1 MSQPT
6 FSLHNCC
13 IICFASIK
21 LGVSIPS
28 GSKTE
33 ETMLKIPLLVSE
45 RPFITGLK
53 VKVLFSIFQISHT
66 VLSDIK
72 ELKSRLTY
80 FDDISVFGKFS
91 SINVEFK
98 VNLFNLKPQ
107 EFSTE
112 ITSGTS
118 LTKSFSLDIDL
129 RKSSI

>member
-1 MSQPT
+1 
-6 FSLHNCC
+6 
-13 IICFASIK
+13 
-21 LGVSIPS
+21 
-28 GSKTE
+28 
-33 ETMLKIPLLVSE
+33 MLKIPLLVSE
-45 RPFITGLK
+45 RSFITGLK
-53 VKVLFSIFQISHT
+53 VKVLFSIFQISPT

-80 FDDISVFGKFS
+80 FGDILVFGKLS
-91 SINVEFK
+91 STNVEFE